1 MADADARPEGEENPP
16 KGGKKKLII
25 IIAAAVLVLLAGG
38 GAAFFFLMGGDDASD
53 PSAPAAVAQKEAI
66 YVKIRTLEG
75 RPMFVASL
83 ENPNGNRH
91 FMQVY
96 AEAKTRHPESEQL
109 LNQHMPLIVARLN
122 TLFTTSNAPALRS
135 VDGIRT
141 LQQDA
146 TELVNRLLQDRGG
159 EPGVEIVLFTNFV
172 MQ

>member
-1 MADADARPEGEENPP
+1 MADKDARPEGDESAG
-16 KGGKKKLII
+16 KGGKKKLMII
-25 IIAAAVLVLLAGG
+25 IIAAVLVLAAGG
-38 GAAFFFLMGGDDASD
+38 GGAFFFLMGGEESQETA
-53 PSAPAAVAQKEAI
+53 APVQREAI

-96 AEAKTRHPESEQL
+96 AEAKTRDPAVEQL
-109 LNQHMPLIVARLN
+109 LNQHMPLVVARLN
-122 TLFTTSNAPALRS
+122 TLFTTADPNALRN
-135 VDGIRT
+135 VEGIKR
-141 LQQDA
+141 LQGDA
-146 TELVNRLLQDRGG
+146 TELVNRLVQDRGG